1 VTAVKIVRPI
11 CCGIDVHKSV
21 LVATIASTGED
32 GVTSYEQRSFSTLNP
47 DLARLR
53 DWLLE
58 RGCPEV
64 CMESTGKYWIPVFNA
79 LEGHVGV
86 AVVHPK
92 YVRAIKGKKTD
103 RKDSRWIADL
113 FRHDL
118 VRTSFIPPRLIRE
131 CREIARYR
139 AKLVG
144 MRSSERNRY
153 QNCMTVSNIGLGSV
167 LTDCMGVTARAVMG
181 DLASGEPFDEARVR
195 SLVRGRAKAKADLVV
210 DAVRGCRIDDAQR
223 FKISESLGHMER
235 LDEMIAA
242 CEAELRDRLEPH
254 RDAVALLCTIPGV
267 SELSAMLI
275 LSEAGTDMSVFE
287 DAAHFASWAGL
298 APGCDESAGK
308 RRSSRTTRAGQYL
321 KPVLVQCAL
330 ASTTAKAAAGD
341 YFAAK
346 YRRLRARRGHKRA
359 VVAVAR
365 MMAVC
370 IWHMLSTGEVFS
382 PSDLDAPGRRRERR
396 ALTEQSALELLRGMG
411 YDITAPEP
419 AE

>member
-1 VTAVKIVRPI
+1 MIKVGLIGCGKIGQVRHLPEYAANKDCVITALYDINLERAQALAKQYGATAYESVEALLAS
-11 CCGIDVHKSV
+11 DVEAVSV
-21 LVATIASTGED
+21 CSSNTSHAEITIAA
-32 GVTSYEQRSFSTLNP
+32 LK
-47 DLARLR
+47 A
-53 DWLLE
+53 
-58 RGCPEV
+58 
-64 CMESTGKYWIPVFNA
+64 GK
-79 LEGHVGV
+79 HVLCEKPM
-86 AVVHPK
+86 AN
-92 YVRAIKGKKTD
+92 D
-103 RKDSRWIADL
+103 E
-113 FRHDL
+113 
-118 VRTSFIPPRLIRE
+118 RE
-131 CREIARYR
+131 C
-139 AKLVG
+139 
-144 MRSSERNRY
+144 
-153 QNCMTVSNIGLGSV
+153 
-167 LTDCMGVTARAVMG
+167 
-181 DLASGEPFDEARVR
+181 
-195 SLVRGRAKAKADLVV
+195 
-210 DAVRGCRIDDAQR
+210 
-223 FKISESLGHMER
+223 
-235 LDEMIAA
+235 DEMIAA

-275 LSEAGTDMSVFE
+275 LSETGTDMSVFE

-370 IWHMLSTGEVFS
+370 IWHMLSTGEVFN
-382 PSDLDAPGRRRERR
+382 PSDLDAPDRRRERR

>member
-1 VTAVKIVRPI
+1 
-11 CCGIDVHKSV
+11 
-21 LVATIASTGED
+21 
-32 GVTSYEQRSFSTLNP
+32 
-47 DLARLR
+47 
-53 DWLLE
+53 
-58 RGCPEV
+58 
-64 CMESTGKYWIPVFNA
+64 
-79 LEGHVGV
+79 
-86 AVVHPK
+86 
-92 YVRAIKGKKTD
+92 
-103 RKDSRWIADL
+103 
-113 FRHDL
+113 
-118 VRTSFIPPRLIRE
+118 
-131 CREIARYR
+131 
-139 AKLVG
+139 
-144 MRSSERNRY
+144 
-153 QNCMTVSNIGLGSV
+153 
-167 LTDCMGVTARAVMG
+167 
-181 DLASGEPFDEARVR
+181 
-195 SLVRGRAKAKADLVV
+195 
-210 DAVRGCRIDDAQR
+210 
-223 FKISESLGHMER
+223 MER

-308 RRSSRTTRAGQYL
+308 RRSSRTARAGQYL

-330 ASTTAKAAAGD
+330 ASTTAKATAGD

-370 IWHMLSTGEVFS
+370 IWHMLSTGEVFN